1 MGISP
6 HAGPRVKPTKRTK
19 DNAHE
24 NRSEQSLFR
33 RFRVFRVIVF
43 SWLIVSAS
51 AVPAF
56 AQQTHLLVITGVP
69 GDEEHTAQFQ
79 KWATT
84 FIDAAKTKDAVPAAN
99 ITALSEK
106 QSTKAGVEKAFADL
120 TARVK
125 PDDGVVVLLIGH
137 GSFNGTQ
144 GAFNLPGPDLTVD
157 EWTKLLGRFPS
168 QHVAF
173 INTSSSSGAF
183 LPALASPGRVVV
195 TATKTGGERNET
207 MFPEFFVAAFNDPS
221 ADRDRNGH
229 VSIAEA
235 FDYAKTKVAQA
246 FQQKGLLLT
255 EHAVM
260 DDGGQG
266 RLAATMFLGNGRADG
281 ALAIDTS
288 NPAMKALADEKDT
301 IDQKITALKLKK
313 NTMDEAQY
321 DAQLEQLL
329 TDLALKTKAIR
340 DLQAKKDRS

>member
-1 MGISP
+1 MTPAWS
-6 HAGPRVKPTKRTK
+6 AKAAKVAKRF
-19 DNAHE
+19 AFLCCVLW
-24 NRSEQSLFR
+24 SC
-33 RFRVFRVIVF
+33 
-43 SWLIVSAS
+43 
-51 AVPAF
+51 PAF
-56 AQQTHLLVITGVP
+56 AQQTHLLVVVGVP
-69 GDEEHTAQFQ
+69 GDEEHSAQFS
-79 KWATT
+79 KWATS

-99 ITALSEK
+99 ITLLSEK

-120 TARVK
+120 AARVK
-125 PDDGVVVLLIGH
+125 PNDGVVVLLLGH

-157 EWTKLLGRFPS
+157 EWSKLLGKLAS

-183 LPALASPGRVVV
+183 LPAIAAPGRVVV

-207 MFPEFFVAAFNDPS
+207 VFPEFFVAAFSDPA

-235 FDYAKTKVAQA
+235 FEYAKTKVVQA

-260 DDGGQG
+260 DDGGEG
-266 RLAATMFLGNGRADG
+266 RLAATVFLGTGRADG
-281 ALAIDTS
+281 TLTIDTS
-288 NPAMKALADEKDT
+288 DPAMKKLADEKDA
-301 IDQKITALKLKK
+301 IDQKIAALKLKK
-313 NTMDEAQY
+313 ASMDEAQY

-329 TDLALKTKAIR
+329 TDLALKTRAIR
-340 DLQAKKDRS
+340 DLQAKRDQR